1 MTSPEEKGPS
11 TAAIPRVNIG
21 WLHPFFEILDE
32 VGASWEELLE
42 QAHLPVLASDDSS
55 TLVPTSGVYEFVALA
70 AQETQLD
77 DLGLQ
82 AGARLEITPLLP
94 DPEDAWTRPGVFR
107 SIRSFIQVAL
117 DSSSNVE
124 MWLEAR
130 SGQQPTTEFF
140 YRGTFGRDHPAFTM
154 VEQFMVALMVRWAR
168 YGAGPTWN
176 PSRVNLRAESVPE
189 AAVRTLVADASL
201 QTDQSV
207 TSIVF
212 PSQPFVG
219 PVEPFPEKGS
229 AAWRRHRHS
238 LVQTQGLHDLAGSLR
253 VVLRAYLPDGS
264 PDIRLAARLTGTSV
278 RTLQRRLREQG
289 LTYAQLLE
297 ELRHDLALQL
307 LRDPDRTAAEV
318 TQELGYRDPAIFT
331 RAFRR
336 WTGTTPSEF
345 RQSLS
350 VPP

>member
-1 MTSPEEKGPS
+1 MTTLEQSGPS
-11 TAAIPRVNIG
+11 TATIPRVNIG

-42 QAHLPVLASDDSS
+42 RAHLPVLASDDGS
-55 TLVPTSGVYEFVALA
+55 TLVPTSRVYAFVALA
-70 AQETQLD
+70 AQETKLD

-124 MWLEAR
+124 MWIEAR
-130 SGQQPTTEFF
+130 PGRKPTTEFF
-140 YRGTFGRDHPAFTM
+140 YRGTFGTDHPAFPT

-168 YGAGPTWN
+168 YGAGPNWN

-189 AAVRTLVADASL
+189 AAIRGLVGEASVH
-201 QTDQSV
+201 TAQSA

-219 PVEPFPEKGS
+219 PVEPFPQRGS
-229 AAWRRHRHS
+229 KVWQRHRQS
-238 LVQTQGLHDLAGSLR
+238 LAQAQGLQDLAASLR

-264 PDIRLAARLTGTSV
+264 PDIKLAARLTGTSV
-278 RTLQRRLREQG
+278 RTLQRRLQEQG
-289 LTYAQLLE
+289 LTYARLLKD
-297 ELRHDLALQL
+297 LRHDLAIEL
-307 LRDPDRTAAEV
+307 LRDPALQASEV
-318 TQELGYRDPAIFT
+318 SRELGYRDPAVFT

-336 WTGTTPSEF
+336 WTGSTPSEF
-345 RQSLS
+345 RRSLS
-350 VPP
+350 VS